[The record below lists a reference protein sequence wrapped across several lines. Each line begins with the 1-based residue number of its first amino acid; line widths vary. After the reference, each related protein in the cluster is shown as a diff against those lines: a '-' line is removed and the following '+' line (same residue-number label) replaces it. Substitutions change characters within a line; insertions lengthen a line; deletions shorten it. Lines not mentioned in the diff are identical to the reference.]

1 MDDWQVGDLALCIS
15 GKRVPKGAREGFAP
29 NGEKFLHQG
38 GVYTVEAVVRPFQML
53 GLVLE
58 GHHSVHPSRAY
69 LASSFRRIKPL
80 TDEERDSFLADL
92 DTPVS
97 PAVPSD
103 GRKAVALHNAGDG
116 HTSPAA
122 PLSASLPEGA
132 RAPNREALSGSLF
145 NPVHGGVV

>member
-15 GKRVPKGAREGFAP
+15 GKRVPKGGRKGFAP
-29 NGEKFLHQG
+29 NGEKFLRQG
-38 GVYTVEAVVRPFQML
+38 GIYTVEAVVRPYQAL

-92 DTPVS
+92 DAPVS
-97 PAVPSD
+97 PAVPSTVAPD
-103 GRKAVALHNAGDG
+103 GAAPNARVVHPSPLASHASNLPGPSAASPCNAGG
-116 HTSPAA
+116 PG
-122 PLSASLPEGA
+122 LS
-132 RAPNREALSGSLF
+132 F
-145 NPVHGGVV
+145 NPVHGGA